1 MASICGKTVDGDIG
15 IDIDRNF
22 QSIGVGVDFFVEGMD
37 MGKNGID

>member
-1 MASICGKTVDGDIG
+1 MASICGKTVDGD

-37 MGKNGID
+37 MGKNGIG